1 MADVTITRETTGAI
15 TYSATAATMIT
26 NITDALV
33 ALPSVTSGDV
43 AVTNVA
49 ANQYR
54 IEWQGAYQKRE
65 MSPFFVNDTA
75 LISFP
80 VVASKVTFPTTA
92 ADANVGD
99 AFSTPPTN
107 AVFYLSIH
115 TNVSSGSFT
124 LTTHFTQGK
133 RLENRM
139 AMQWIRS
146 IILGDAVLAQVLN
159 RNLVW
164 FDRFP
169 YGDVYDT
176 NSVPS
181 IAILIGL
188 DSNHYYRT
196 LGGSEPYLANHT
208 IRCSV
213 IASRDVR
220 TSILTDSVAQR
231 LRELFRYRINATT
244 PGGLI
249 LSCAPVRQLNTPEQL
264 ADRWAIHLGIVLSVS
279 VQQSYP

>member
-1 MADVTITRETTGAI
+1 MADVTITRETTSAI

-26 NITDALV
+26 NITNALV
-33 ALPSVTSGDV
+33 ALPSVTIGDV
-43 AVTNVA
+43 VVTNVA

-65 MSPFFVNDTA
+65 MSPFTATASLNDDKK
-75 LISFP
+75 IE
-80 VVASKVTFPTTA
+80 FPTTA

-99 AFSTPPTN
+99 AFSAPPAN
-107 AVFYLSIH
+107 AVFYLRIQDD
-115 TNVSSGSFT
+115 VISGSFT